1 MLQWRSRF
9 QPLSKH
15 SLSPLRCHLLSLG
28 SDMRRRDFIKLI
40 GSSAAAWP
48 LAARAQQTALP
59 VVGLLNA
66 SSASNSLV
74 FAVFREGLRDAG
86 YIEGQNVVIESQWAD
101 GHYDRLPVLA
111 AELVHRPA
119 AIIVASSLPSV
130 FAAKAA
136 TSTIPIVFISSGDPV
151 QLGIVASLNRPGGNI
166 TGVNFFAVEV
176 ASKRLELLIEV
187 VPTVTVIGLLTNP
200 NNPRTGVEIGQLQ
213 AAARTVGKQILVVEA
228 GSERDFDVAFET
240 LVQERASAVLIPAEP
255 LFFSLREQLVALAA
269 RHALPALYD
278 VREFTVAGGLLS
290 YGISL
295 TDTFRLVAGQVAR
308 ILKGAKPADLPILQP
323 TKFELVVNLRT
334 AKTLG
339 LRIPESFLLRADV
352 VIE

>member
-1 MLQWRSRF
+1 ML
-9 QPLSKH
+9 
-15 SLSPLRCHLLSLG
+15 G
-28 SDMRRRDFIKLI
+28 VRRREFIKLL
-40 GSSAAAWP
+40 GGAAAAWP

-59 VVGLLNA
+59 VVGILSGSSAAANA
-66 SSASNSLV
+66 SLLAG
-74 FAVFREGLRDAG
+74 FREDLRDAG
-86 YIEGQNVVIESQWAD
+86 YIEGQNVVIEALRAEGQ
-101 GHYDRLPVLA
+101 YDRLPVLA

-119 AIIVASSLPSV
+119 AVIVATSLPSV

-136 TSTIPIVFISSGDPV
+136 TSTIPIVFISAGDPV

-200 NNPRTGVEIGQLQ
+200 NNPRTDVEIGQLQ
-213 AAARTVGKQILVVEA
+213 AAARTVGKQILVVKA
-228 GSERDFDVAFET
+228 SGERDFDVAFET
-240 LVQERASAVLIPAEP
+240 LVQERASAVLIPTEP
-255 LFFSLREQLVALAA
+255 LFFGWREQLVALAA
-269 RHALPALYD
+269 RHALPAMYD
-278 VREFTVAGGLLS
+278 VREFTAAGGLLS
-290 YGISL
+290 YGFSL
-295 TDTFRLVAGQVAR
+295 TDTYHLVAGQVAR
-308 ILKGAKPADLPILQP
+308 ILKGAKPADLPILRP

-339 LRIPESFLLRADV
+339 LTIPESFLLRADE

>member
-1 MLQWRSRF
+1 
-9 QPLSKH
+9 
-15 SLSPLRCHLLSLG
+15 
-28 SDMRRRDFIKLI
+28 MRRRELITLI
-40 GSSAAAWP
+40 GGAAAWP
-48 LAARAQQTALP
+48 LAARAQQMALP
-59 VVGLLNA
+59 VVGILGA
-66 SSASNSLV
+66 GSASTAPFL
-74 FAVFREGLRDAG
+74 AGFREGLRDAG
-86 YIEGQNVVIESQWAD
+86 YIEGQNVVIEAQWAD

-213 AAARTVGKQILVVEA
+213 AAARTVGKQILVVKA
-228 GSERDFDVAFET
+228 SGERDFDV
-240 LVQERASAVLIPAEP
+240 VCVP
-255 LFFSLREQLVALAA
+255 
-269 RHALPALYD
+269 
-278 VREFTVAGGLLS
+278 
-290 YGISL
+290 
-295 TDTFRLVAGQVAR
+295 
-308 ILKGAKPADLPILQP
+308 
-323 TKFELVVNLRT
+323 
-334 AKTLG
+334 KTLSE
-339 LRIPESFLLRADV
+339 LMT
-352 VIE
+352 

>member
-1 MLQWRSRF
+1 
-9 QPLSKH
+9 
-15 SLSPLRCHLLSLG
+15 
-28 SDMRRRDFIKLI
+28 MRRRDFIKLI

-66 SSASNSLV
+66 SSASTALV
-74 FAVFREGLRDAG
+74 LAVFREGLRDAG
-86 YIEGQNVVIESQWAD
+86 YIEGQNVVIEAQWAD

-176 ASKRLELLIEV
+176 ASKRLELLIEL

-200 NNPRTGVEIGQLQ
+200 NNPRT
-213 AAARTVGKQILVVEA
+213 
-228 GSERDFDVAFET
+228 
-240 LVQERASAVLIPAEP
+240 
-255 LFFSLREQLVALAA
+255 
-269 RHALPALYD
+269 
-278 VREFTVAGGLLS
+278 
-290 YGISL
+290 
-295 TDTFRLVAGQVAR
+295 
-308 ILKGAKPADLPILQP
+308 DL
-323 TKFELVVNLRT
+323 E
-334 AKTLG
+334 
-339 LRIPESFLLRADV
+339 
-352 VIE
+352 